1 MRYPL
6 VDGHGNFGNIDGYS
20 AAAMRYTEARLDR
33 LATEM
38 LRDIDAETV
47 DFVPTYDGSR
57 QEPVVLPSRFPNLLV
72 NGGSGIA
79 VGMATN
85 IPPHNLREVI
95 DATIAYIEN
104 PDIDVE
110 GLMRHI
116 KGPDFPTGG
125 IILGREG
132 IREAYATG
140 RGRVRLQGKAHIE
153 PIGQGKEAIIITELP
168 YQVRRD
174 GDGGLI
180 LKIKELHDQKKL
192 PEISDL
198 RNESDRHG
206 MRIVIELKR
215 DAIPKVVLNKLYKHT
230 PLQTTFGVN
239 MVALVDNVPR
249 TLSLREAIGHYV
261 DHQREIIIRRTKYEL
276 RRAEERAHVLEGLL
290 IALDNLDEVIALIR
304 GSRDPEAARNGL
316 LERFELTVVQAQAI
330 LQLTLSRLTAL
341 EADKIKQEH
350 ADLVERIGE
359 LREILGDEQR
369 VNALIKD
376 ELGEIR
382 EAYGDERRTEITH
395 AEGEIDIEDLI
406 ADQQM
411 VISITNSGYIK
422 SLPLATYRQQRRGGI
437 GVTGM
442 DMKEDDY
449 IEHLFVS
456 STHDYL
462 LFFTNRGK
470 VYRLKVYELPE
481 ASRTARGR
489 ALVNLLPLREGE
501 RVQSVLATRDFGEG
515 KYLVFATRK
524 GMVKKT
530 EFGAYNTPIKADGI
544 IAINI
549 RDDDELIAVRRTSGH
564 DDIIMVSRS
573 GQAAR
578 FSESQVRPMG
588 RDTSGVRGMN
598 VSQKGNAVL
607 AMDVARDD
615 QELLVVTE
623 NGYGK
628 RTPIPDYPVKGRGTM
643 GVKTI
648 QLTENKGA
656 LAGALVVREHQ
667 ELVFISQNGMVQRT
681 SVRGINRYGRASQGV
696 KVMNIRDDDQVSA
709 VALVVESEASTA
721 APVAGD
727 EPAVVDELRRSR
739 RDEPGRRAT
748 SRSARTESVGD
759 DESAGRRRVRRRG
772 RAGRRRRVEE
782 QRGPRPGSLKRRRKP
797 TDKRSNGIRA
807 ATPAVVA
814 GAHRRHVRVG
824 HASCRRST
832 GRAPHG
838 GRARDR
844 LAGADRGR
852 ELAPCRLPGEQPQRD
867 GGTAADPRSVCRGV
881 RVDLRQRS
889 HQQPARPGAELVRRP
904 GHLAE
909 HPGSRLGRAR
919 PARGSGP
926 RRAWARDPSGD
937 VGAGPARRHARG
949 QVCGP
954 RQARS
959 PSRTHL
965 GSR

>member
-1 MRYPL
+1 MSAIDTIGGGNIEPRGLEEEMRSAYLDYAMSVIVGRALPDVRDGLKPVHRRVLYVMSELGLQPNRRHVKCAQIVGEVMGKYHPHGDSAIYDTLVRLAQDFSMRYPL

-38 LRDIDAETV
+38 LRDLDQDTV
-47 DFVPTYDGSR
+47 DFTPTYDGSR
-57 QEPVVLPSRFPNLLV
+57 QEPVVLPARFPNLLV

-95 DATIAYIEN
+95 GATIAYIDN
-104 PDIDVE
+104 PAIDVE
-110 GLMRHI
+110 GLMKHI
-116 KGPDFPTGG
+116 KGPDFPTAGT
-125 IILGREG
+125 ILGREG

-140 RGRVRLQGKAHIE
+140 RGRIRVQAKAHIE
-153 PIGQGKEAIIITELP
+153 PIGQGKEAIIVTELP
-168 YQVRRD
+168 FQVRKG

-180 LKIKELHDQKKL
+180 LKIRDLVLDKKI

-198 RNESDRHG
+198 RDESDRHG

-230 PLQTTFGVN
+230 PMQATFGVN

-249 TLSLREAIGHYV
+249 TLSLREVLGHYV
-261 DHQREIIIRRTKYEL
+261 DHQREIVVRRTKYEL

-290 IALDNLDEVIALIR
+290 VALDNLDDVIALIR
-304 GSRDPEAARNGL
+304 GSRDPETARNGL
-316 LERFELTVVQAQAI
+316 VERFELTVVQAQAI

-350 ADLVERIGE
+350 ADLMERIKE
-359 LREILGDEQR
+359 LREILGDESR
-369 VNALIKD
+369 VYGLIKD
-376 ELGEIR
+376 ELTEI
-382 EAYGDERRTEITH
+382 ADTYGDDRRTEITH

-411 VISITNSGYIK
+411 VISITHSGYIK
-422 SLPLATYRQQRRGGI
+422 SLPLSTYRQQRRGGI

-442 DMKEDDY
+442 DMKDDDY

-501 RVQSVLATRDFGEG
+501 RVQSVLSTRDFSEG

-524 GMVKKT
+524 GMIKKT
-530 EFGAYNTPIKADGI
+530 EFIAYNTPIKADGI
-544 IAINI
+544 IAIKI

-578 FSESQVRPMG
+578 FSEDRVRPMG
-588 RDTSGVRGMN
+588 RDTSGVQGMN
-598 VSQKGNAVL
+598 VSQKGNSVL

-628 RTPIPDYPVKGRGTM
+628 RTLISEYPAKGRATM
-643 GVKTI
+643 GVRTI
-648 QLTENKGA
+648 QLTENKGQ

-681 SVRGINRYGRASQGV
+681 SVRGISRYGRASQGV
-696 KVMNIRDDDQVSA
+696 RVMNIRDDDQVSA
-709 VALVVESEASTA
+709 VALVVESDAATA
-721 APVAGD
+721 ATVADD
-727 EPAVVDELRRSR
+727 EPPPWS
-739 RDEPGRRAT
+739 AT
-748 SRSARTESVGD
+748 SRLWSATSQTVRAERV
-759 DESAGRRRVRRRG
+759 SALRYPADYQRKEVVRACLTVY
-772 RAGRRRRVEE
+772 AGPWRC
-782 QRGPRPGSLKRRRKP
+782 PAA
-797 TDKRSNGIRA
+797 RS
-807 ATPAVVA
+807 
-814 GAHRRHVRVG
+814 
-824 HASCRRST
+824 
-832 GRAPHG
+832 
-838 GRARDR
+838 
-844 LAGADRGR
+844 
-852 ELAPCRLPGEQPQRD
+852 E
-867 GGTAADPRSVCRGV
+867 ADP
-881 RVDLRQRS
+881 
-889 HQQPARPGAELVRRP
+889 A
-904 GHLAE
+904 
-909 HPGSRLGRAR
+909 
-919 PARGSGP
+919 
-926 RRAWARDPSGD
+926 
-937 VGAGPARRHARG
+937 
-949 QVCGP
+949 
-954 RQARS
+954 
-959 PSRTHL
+959 
-965 GSR
+965 